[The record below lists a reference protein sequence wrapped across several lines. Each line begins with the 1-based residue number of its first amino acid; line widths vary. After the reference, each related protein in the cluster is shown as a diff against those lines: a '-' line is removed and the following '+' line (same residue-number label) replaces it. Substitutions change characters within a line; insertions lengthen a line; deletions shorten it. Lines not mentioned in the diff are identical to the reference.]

1 MDSSLRKFHSFT
13 TMSQYIVSARKYR
26 PRNFDEVVGQEQVT
40 ATLRRAIET
49 DHLAQAFLFCGPRGV
64 GKTTTA
70 RILAKAVNAGRTT
83 DLHEVEDDYAFNI
96 FELDAAANNSV
107 EDIRMLT
114 EKVRIPP
121 QAGAYKVYIIDEVHM
136 LSQQAFN
143 AFLKT
148 LEEPPPYA
156 IFILATTEKHKILP
170 TILSRCQIF
179 DFRRIAVPDIAAHL
193 RTIAEKED
201 VTVDDDAL
209 HIIAEKADGALRDA
223 LSIFDRLVSA
233 SGGALRYDD
242 VISHLNVLDHDH
254 FFRVMEAILARDVAG
269 VYLIFDEVL
278 RAGFEGSHFIAGL
291 SEHVRNLLMCK
302 DPRTLNLL
310 EVSDGLRERYQETA
324 GLAPTGLLINMLHL
338 TGECD
343 ARYALAQNKRLLVET
358 TLTKLCFL
366 QQMVTGEWMERKAT
380 EKKKSEPEPPV
391 TPAAGPPATPE
402 PTDEDGPDDAKE
414 PSPPPAADRP
424 IDKTP
429 ADAPPGETSAAEAP
443 STSSSPLSLDAL
455 RDSVRR
461 EQASAPED
469 SGGEKTTDEPVTGDR
484 VLAAWQDV
492 ATFFEKRS
500 EDGLAQILRDVGTDW
515 DGDALVL
522 TFDSATERSLVE
534 AKDGSIKAFF
544 RTAIGG
550 VPTLRLDVDETS
562 TPKRIIKRPR
572 EQFEELAERNPS
584 IRRLKDQLGLDFDH

>member
-1 MDSSLRKFHSFT
+1 
-13 TMSQYIVSARKYR
+13 MSQYIVSARKYR

-40 ATLRRAIET
+40 ATLQRAIET

-83 DLHEVEDDYAFNI
+83 DLHEVDDDYAFNI

-179 DFRRIAVPDIAAHL
+179 DFRRISVPDIAAHL
-193 RTIAEKED
+193 RAIAEKED

-233 SGGALRYDD
+233 SGGTLRYDD
-242 VISHLNVLDHDH
+242 VIAHLNVLDHDH

-302 DPRTLNLL
+302 DRRTLDLL

-366 QQMVTGEWMERKAT
+366 QQMVTGEWMERKAA
-380 EKKKSEPEPPV
+380 EKKKSEPERSV
-391 TPAAGPPATPE
+391 TPRADPPPAPAE
-402 PTDEDGPDDAKE
+402 EDGPDASSE
-414 PSPPPAADRP
+414 PSPTPAADRP
-424 IDKTP
+424 ADK
-429 ADAPPGETSAAEAP
+429 APPAPRPERSAGEDT

-461 EQASAPED
+461 EQASAPESSAAEED
-469 SGGEKTTDEPVTGDR
+469 ADEPVTGDR

-492 ATFFEKRS
+492 ATYFEKRN
-500 EDGLAQILRDVGTDW
+500 EDGLAHILRDVATDW

-562 TPKRIIKRPR
+562 APKRIIKRPR

-584 IRRLKDQLGLDFDH
+584 VQRLKDQLGLDFDH